1 MTETDKQDVTLS
13 PKARELLTEL
23 ADFLDR
29 LPEERFDYTRWVG
42 RDWRGSPD
50 LSCGTTACAIGW
62 ATTLPSWR
70 AAGLA
75 LQPSRL
81 SGGLAVPVHQPTGR
95 TGLKGIA
102 AILGIPVDNAEFCF
116 YQTRI
121 WRIGCRQ
128 IPIRMQQP

>member
-50 LSCGTTACAIGW
+50 LSSGCIVEMAHKHSLLVKIFVIGW
-62 ATTLPSWR
+62 AL
-70 AAGLA
+70 AALA
-75 LQPSRL
+75 MWT
-81 SGGLAVPVHQPTGR
+81 GGHR
-95 TGLKGIA
+95 
-102 AILGIPVDNAEFCF
+102 
-116 YQTRI
+116 
-121 WRIGCRQ
+121 
-128 IPIRMQQP
+128 